1 MWYIIVGVDKDRVDP
16 VGQEAFPP
24 YIIVNLCILADW
36 VPFFG
41 QRAVF
46 WIAAVANNYTGPQI
60 FESLGGPRWLSN
72 LAG

>member
-1 MWYIIVGVDKDRVDP
+1 MWHIIVGVDKGPVGP

-24 YIIVNLCILADW
+24 YIIVNLGVLADW

-46 WIAAVANNYTGPQI
+46 WIAAVANNYVGPPD
-60 FESLGGPRWLSN
+60 FRVP
-72 LAG
+72 